1 MHTAT
6 RNFLYNKS
14 IEIISVGARA
24 SLFPFMA
31 KVECGSKEILGPNEA
46 TYFVRPLAAFNYPK
60 VL

>member
-1 MHTAT
+1 
-6 RNFLYNKS
+6 
-14 IEIISVGARA
+14 
-24 SLFPFMA
+24 MA